1 MRCLNDQPVSTVMT
15 CATEEIYPTY
25 KTSLGRIYTP
35 TIAENPL
42 FYNATANIGW
52 QLSS

>member
-1 MRCLNDQPVSTVMT
+1 MRCQDVQPVSTAMT

-25 KTSLGRIYTP
+25 KTDLGRKYTP
-35 TIAENPL
+35 TIVENPL
-42 FYNATANIGW
+42 CYNATANIGW